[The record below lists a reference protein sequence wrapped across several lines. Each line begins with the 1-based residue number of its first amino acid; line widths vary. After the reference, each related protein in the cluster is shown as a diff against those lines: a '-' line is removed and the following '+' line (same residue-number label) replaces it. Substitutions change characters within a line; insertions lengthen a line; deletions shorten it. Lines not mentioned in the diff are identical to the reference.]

1 MRTLVDIP
9 EEDLK
14 LLNVVTR
21 KLSISR
27 AEFVRRAIAAS
38 LAPHRRKMQHAAF
51 GLWNEQAQD
60 GIAYQERIRSE
71 W

>member
-1 MRTLVDIP
+1 MRTLIDIP

-14 LLNVVTR
+14 LLTQVAK

-27 AEFVRRAIAAS
+27 AEFVRRSVTAS
-38 LAPHRRKMQHAAF
+38 LAAHHQKMSHAAF
-51 GLWNEQAQD
+51 GAWSDFPED
-60 GIAYQERIRSE
+60 GLAYQQRMREE

>member
-1 MRTLVDIP
+1 MRTLIDIP

-14 LLNVVTR
+14 LMNQVAK

-27 AEFVRRAIAAS
+27 AEFVRRSVATS
-38 LAPHRRKMQHAAF
+38 LAPHRQKMNHAAF
-51 GLWNEQAQD
+51 GAWSGLLED
-60 GIAYQERIRSE
+60 GLAYQERLRAE

>member
-1 MRTLVDIP
+1 MRTLIDIP

-14 LLNVVTR
+14 LLNQVAK

-27 AEFVRRAIAAS
+27 AEFVRRSVAAS
-38 LAPHRRKMQHAAF
+38 LAPHRQMINHAAF
-51 GLWNEQAQD
+51 GAWSGFPED
-60 GIAYQERIRSE
+60 GRAYQERMRAE

>member
-1 MRTLVDIP
+1 MRTLIDIP

-14 LLNVVTR
+14 LLTQVAK

-27 AEFVRRAIAAS
+27 AEFVRQVVANS
-38 LAPHRRKMQHAAF
+38 LAPHRKKMNHAAF
-51 GLWNEQAQD
+51 GAWSEFSED
-60 GIAYQERIRSE
+60 GVAYQERMRAE